1 MRKIINWNEDWYF
14 SKGEKVQPDF
24 SETWMPVTLPHTW
37 NAEDGQD
44 GGNDYWRGTAC
55 YAKAFK
61 KPELPEE
68 NRVLLEVQGAAMT
81 AEVFLNG
88 EKLAH
93 HEGGYSTFRVDLTEH
108 LREENILAVTVDNSE
123 NDYVYPQKADFTF
136 YGGLYRNV
144 NLIIVPAEHFELTMD
159 GTPGL
164 KITPVIDLSAKSA
177 VVKLEAWS
185 VGGQQVHFFIGDK
198 DAVSAVSYGYACAEI
213 TLEDVHL
220 WNGTEDPYLY
230 QAKAI
235 LLDDGQEKDTVS
247 LKFGCRKLE
256 FDPQKGFSLNGRS
269 YPLRGV
275 SRHQDKAGVG
285 NALTR
290 EDHELDMKFIREIG
304 ANTVRLAHYQHAQE
318 FYDL

>member
-1 MRKIINWNEDWYF
+1 MLRK
-14 SKGEKVQPDF
+14 SVQ
-24 SETWMPVTLPHTW
+24 
-37 NAEDGQD
+37 
-44 GGNDYWRGTAC
+44 
-55 YAKAFK
+55 
-61 KPELPEE
+61 KPELPEG

-185 VGGQQVHFFIGDK
+185 VGGQQVHFSLEIRMQFLQ
-198 DAVSAVSYGYACAEI
+198 SAMDMPVQKLLWKMCTSGMGRRTRISIRRKQSFWMTGRKRYGVAEI
-213 TLEDVHL
+213 RLPET
-220 WNGTEDPYLY
+220 
-230 QAKAI
+230 
-235 LLDDGQEKDTVS
+235 
-247 LKFGCRKLE
+247 
-256 FDPQKGFSLNGRS
+256 
-269 YPLRGV
+269 GV
-275 SRHQDKAGVG
+275 
-285 NALTR
+285 
-290 EDHELDMKFIREIG
+290 
-304 ANTVRLAHYQHAQE
+304 
-318 FYDL
+318 